1 MMGHRTGLLFS
12 GILSMV
18 FARVAIPS
26 AFDGSPIQERGAREL
41 VERPLV
47 RAPEQSEQDNLLV
60 NAVAKNRNMA
70 PGYPALSSPSAT
82 RTIPQTIA
90 TASLHGTQKE
100 YSNGRQNDLQGSL
113 DGTVLTTTAK
123 FLPQYNLMRLD
134 GQEIDPEAARLLF
147 YRVQTTARS
156 NRPEDVLGC
165 YEVVKEKLKT
175 LNCLDALKGSLDP
188 ASSRTY
194 YVELAGLPS
203 SPP

>member
-47 RAPEQSEQDNLLV
+47 RASEQLQKDEGESPFAGQNGG
-60 NAVAKNRNMA
+60 
-70 PGYPALSSPSAT
+70 PGTSWKA
-82 RTIPQTIA
+82 Q
-90 TASLHGTQKE
+90 
-100 YSNGRQNDLQGSL
+100 QGPL

-188 ASSRTY
+188 SSSRTY